1 MSRRASSLRYLS
13 TIKFFLLRLLAG
25 WLWIAESKL
34 EKNVFSSLVAKATPA
49 GIMTIS
55 KTRRHVIL
63 LIGTIFIGTAP
74 HLADGLG
81 RLVQGISRIT
91 EETANRALVRHGQL
105 ISSPSPR

>member
-34 EKNVFSSLVAKATPA
+34 EKNVFSSLLAKATPA

-74 HLADGLG
+74 QLADGLG
-81 RLVQGISRIT
+81 HLFKGHLVYRGDCKSYT
-91 EETANRALVRHGQL
+91 EETANRAPVR
-105 ISSPSPR
+105 P